1 MQILYWVVGMMFILM
16 VIFQEMEEAEEVE
29 EPDVDIAK
37 EEL

>member
-1 MQILYWVVGMMFILM
+1 MQVLYWVVGMMFILM

>member
-16 VIFQEMEEAEEVE
+16 VILQEMEEAEEVE